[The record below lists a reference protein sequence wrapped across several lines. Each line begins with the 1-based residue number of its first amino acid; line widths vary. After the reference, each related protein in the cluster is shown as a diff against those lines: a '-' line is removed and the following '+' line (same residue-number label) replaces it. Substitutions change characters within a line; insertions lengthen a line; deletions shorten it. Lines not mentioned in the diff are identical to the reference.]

1 MIPPSEVVLDLP
13 GRMRLDWEEEEE
25 TMDVELLDGFIAA
38 RRRVAG
44 SVPHRWPESQGKY
57 ALVTCAGY
65 MRWLHAPVTCSLIAV
80 MTTTIVGT
88 IRLSILHNSHWYT
101 FLPNCER
108 SQSFHNF
115 VSIS

>member
-65 MRWLHAPVTCSLIAV
+65 MQSHCCDGNNNCWNHKPVTIAQHPLV
-80 MTTTIVGT
+80 
-88 IRLSILHNSHWYT
+88 Y
-101 FLPNCER
+101 
-108 SQSFHNF
+108 
-115 VSIS
+115 ISSKL